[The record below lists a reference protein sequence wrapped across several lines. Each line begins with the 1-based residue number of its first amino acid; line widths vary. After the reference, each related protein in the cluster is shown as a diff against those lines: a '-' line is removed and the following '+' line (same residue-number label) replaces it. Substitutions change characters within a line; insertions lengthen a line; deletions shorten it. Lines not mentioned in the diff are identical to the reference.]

1 MKEIEM
7 KDVMDA
13 LNTVYTEVEL
23 SHRDVVNIA
32 AAVMPL
38 FESVFIDYKLLEAL
52 KDQLMEHLSEI
63 QEQSEMRVEQ
73 LVSQMR
79 IKENINEELKQQEKV
94 AS

>member
-52 KDQLMEHLSEI
+52 KDQLMEENKGLEKKLRRYQNQVRRINHDEG
-63 QEQSEMRVEQ
+63 
-73 LVSQMR
+73 SQ
-79 IKENINEELKQQEKV
+79 K
-94 AS
+94 

>member
-23 SHRDVVNIA
+23 SHRDVVNLA

-52 KDQLMEHLSEI
+52 KDQLMEENKGLEKELRRYQNQVRRINHDES
-63 QEQSEMRVEQ
+63 
-73 LVSQMR
+73 SQ
-79 IKENINEELKQQEKV
+79 K
-94 AS
+94 